1 MKQNLHTHSIYCDGN
16 DTPEQMV
23 QTAIEKKF
31 DILGFSGHGHVEYDD
46 YAMSLEDT
54 VKYIDE
60 VNVLKEKYKDQIRI
74 WLGTEADVLYRIP
87 DKTPYDYM
95 IGSVHC
101 VEKDGEVFA
110 VDYSK
115 EVFEKYLKEW
125 YDNDFVQLAKEY
137 CSYYHTLKQWPE
149 IDIIGH
155 IDLITKYNEDESYI
169 RFDDPAYVR
178 VMTDAIDD
186 IGTSRFFEVNTGAIA
201 RGTRRT
207 PYPWFNLLCYM
218 KEKGIRIML
227 NSDCHN
233 RENLDCYYKESLE
246 LIRKAGYRSMVI
258 LTETGFQDL
267 DIEQFAY

>member
-1 MKQNLHTHSIYCDGN
+1 MKQNLHTHTVYCDGN
-16 DTPEQMV
+16 DTPEEMV
-23 QTAIEKKF
+23 LTAIEKHF

-46 YAMSLEDT
+46 YAMSITGTKD
-54 VKYIDE
+54 YIRDI
-60 VNVLKEKYKDQIRI
+60 NVLREKYRDQIKI
-74 WLGTEADVLYRIP
+74 YLGTEVDVLFRIS

-101 VEKDGEVFA
+101 VEKDGAVFP

-115 EVFEKYLKEW
+115 EVFEKYLQEW
-125 YDNDFVQLAKEY
+125 YGNDFVRLAKDY
-137 CSYYHTLKQWPE
+137 CSNYHTLKSWPE

-155 IDLITKYNEDESYI
+155 LDLITKYNEDESYI

-186 IGTSRFFEVNTGAIA
+186 LGTERIFEVNTGAIA

-207 PYPWFNLLCYM
+207 PYPAFNLLCYL
-218 KEKGIRIML
+218 KEKGARIML

-233 RENLDCYYKESLE
+233 RNDLDCYYPQALAM
-246 LIRKAGYRSMVI
+246 IRKAGFRSLSV
-258 LTETGFQDL
+258 LTDSGFTETDIDL
-267 DIEQFAY
+267 FD